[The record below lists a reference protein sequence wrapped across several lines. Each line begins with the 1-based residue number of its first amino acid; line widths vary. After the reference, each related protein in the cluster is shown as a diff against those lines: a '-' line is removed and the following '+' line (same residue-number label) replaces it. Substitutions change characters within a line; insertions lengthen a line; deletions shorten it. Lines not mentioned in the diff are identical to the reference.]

1 MKKQQQP
8 SAVKTF
14 LQLLKSLNWPVGIM
28 IIALTL
34 TLIQTAAGLVVPLVT
49 KDLVNSLTTTVFNW
63 KIMALLAVVFI
74 AQAIAGGVSFYLLTF
89 IGERIVA
96 DLREKLWHKVLRL
109 PVTYYDENETGETM
123 SRITQDT
130 STLNDLITQH
140 LVNVVS
146 GVLSILGA
154 VALLFY
160 IDWKMTLI
168 LLVSV
173 PVAFIIIIPL
183 GRIMHKIASARQ
195 KEMASFSGL
204 LGRILADIRLVKAYR
219 AEPLEDARGD
229 KAIKNLFNFGLK
241 EARIQAIISPTMT
254 LIMMGVLVVILGYGG
269 SQVANGNLTAGDL
282 VAIIFYLFQI
292 IMPFAQMA
300 MFFTAFQKAM
310 GATERI
316 QEILHMP
323 AEREDG
329 LTQVADGEI
338 SFQDVSFHYTADKP
352 ILQDVT
358 FTAGRGEV
366 TAFVGPSGGGKT
378 TIFSLVERFY
388 DANAGQITMD
398 NHAIDDIALAHWR
411 GKIGYVSQ
419 ESPLISGTILHNI
432 TYGFKEQPPME
443 AVIQAAKYA
452 NAMQFIQD
460 LEQGF
465 DTEVGERGMKLSG
478 GQRQRIAIARA
489 LLHNPQILLLDE
501 ATSNLDSGS
510 EIYVQEALHH
520 LMQGRTTLVIA
531 HRLATILHADQII
544 FIEKGRITGR
554 GTHEELL
561 KTHALYHE
569 FSAGQGLA

>member
-1 MKKQQQP
+1 MNKQQP

-28 IIALTL
+28 MIALTL

-63 KIMALLAVVFI
+63 KIMALLAIVFI

-241 EARIQAIISPTMT
+241 EARIQAIISPMMT

-329 LTQVADGEI
+329 LAQVADGEI
-338 SFQDVSFHYTADKP
+338 SFQGVSFHYTADKP

-358 FTAGRGEV
+358 FT
-366 TAFVGPSGGGKT
+366 
-378 TIFSLVERFY
+378 
-388 DANAGQITMD
+388 AGQITMD

-443 AVIQAAKYA
+443 AVVQAAKYA
-452 NAMQFIQD
+452 NAMQFIED

-465 DTEVGERGMKLSG
+465 DTEVGERGIKLSG

-561 KTHALYHE
+561 KTHALYRE